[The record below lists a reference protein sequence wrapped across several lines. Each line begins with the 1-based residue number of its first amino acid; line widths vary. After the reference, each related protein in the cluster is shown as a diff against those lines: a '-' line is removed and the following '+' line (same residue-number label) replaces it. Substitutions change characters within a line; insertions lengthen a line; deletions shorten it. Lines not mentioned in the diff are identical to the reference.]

1 MERYPIRAFKYFI
14 YLIVLFFIIYL
25 LMVITKTTTIPINR
39 FSLFLTT
46 SEGWILIGAI
56 IVLCLAY
63 PFFGF
68 VKRPIYG
75 NITENR
81 DIIISLFEGYGFKL
95 FSEKEGV
102 MEFKAVSNIR
112 KLGKLFEDSIKLDA
126 SATPATLS
134 GNRKAVTKI
143 LFRLEPLLKK

>member
-56 IVLCLAY
+56 IGIFLT
-63 PFFGF
+63 
-68 VKRPIYG
+68 R
-75 NITENR
+75 
-81 DIIISLFEGYGFKL
+81 
-95 FSEKEGV
+95 
-102 MEFKAVSNIR
+102 
-112 KLGKLFEDSIKLDA
+112 
-126 SATPATLS
+126 
-134 GNRKAVTKI
+134 RKA
-143 LFRLEPLLKK
+143 

>member
-63 PFFGF
+63 PFFG
-68 VKRPIYG
+68 YG

-112 KLGKLFEDSIKLDA
+112 KLGMLFEDSIKLDA